1 MLACTI
7 DISDGAKQGQVFLA
21 FPEWSVPSEFAPSL
35 PDTEAYNMVEIW
47 LDVPAKLTVELTH
60 ILLPFEA
67 ADKIQCGDLLPL
79 PKLVMNHVKVP
90 SQASKFLSFS
100 ISGTGAG
107 TARRTAGSQCS
118 TGSASDNA

>member
-1 MLACTI
+1 MLACSI

-35 PDTEAYNMVEIW
+35 PDTEAHNMVEIW

-67 ADKIQCGDLLPL
+67 ADKIHCGDLLPL

-90 SQASKFLSFS
+90 SQASKIFKLQH
-100 ISGTGAG
+100 IWD
-107 TARRTAGSQCS
+107 RCRD
-118 TGSASDNA
+118 SAPYGWLPVQHRVRIR